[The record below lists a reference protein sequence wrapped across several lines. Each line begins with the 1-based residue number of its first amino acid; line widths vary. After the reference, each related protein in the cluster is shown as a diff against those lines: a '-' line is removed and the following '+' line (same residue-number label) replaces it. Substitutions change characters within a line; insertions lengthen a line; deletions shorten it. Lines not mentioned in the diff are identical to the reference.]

1 MRMCADLLFG
11 VSETWSCCKCV
22 CTHHLLK
29 RLVRILKAPHC
40 AGASVERLQLIM
52 AARSRSSSRD
62 PLDCAPR
69 SPPLRSRS
77 PPLRSPLTLGDL
89 EWSGCEGNAKLCPL
103 PAAFYGASA
112 AAYTQ
117 THLGLDAARAAF
129 VTMSR
134 RHRQEESKRAINQ
147 YMSFVPADGKVSY
160 DRTVGHFIQ
169 RPEATVF
176 AYLYEPTVVHAF
188 GRCDCRNSNDNCN
201 HT

>member
-1 MRMCADLLFG
+1 MRMHAPFAQA
-11 VSETWSCCKCV
+11 
-22 CTHHLLK
+22 
-29 RLVRILKAPHC
+29 LVRILQAPHC

-52 AARSRSSSRD
+52 TARSRSGSRD
-62 PLDCAPR
+62 PLASALHCVPR
-69 SPPLRSRS
+69 SPPLRA
-77 PPLRSPLTLGDL
+77 PLTLGDL
-89 EWSGCEGNAKLCPL
+89 EWNGCKGLKGNDKLCPL
-103 PAAFYGASA
+103 PTAFYGAGA

-117 THLGLDAARAAF
+117 THQGLDAARAAF

-160 DRTVGHFIQ
+160 DRTVGYFINRCLQ
-169 RPEATVF
+169 ATVF